1 MQKKIRK
8 ILRFCLSQ
16 KVSERQKELI
26 RYELELMQ
34 NGLQTNEIQ
43 QNKAKLHDIYE
54 PGDSIF
60 LQDFRPPPENPI
72 MSLQTLE
79 ELLKRDSK
87 REKDGFRRRILLG
100 KFIRPGGANG
110 TRVVV
115 VPSTT
120 EPKFYHDD
128 SISEDEDEDQTGGSG
143 EGEEG
148 EVIGEQQAEPE
159 EGEGEGAGQ
168 GQGAEHDIG
177 TDAFDLGKVLTEEFQ
192 LPNLKDKGKK
202 RSVTKYQYELTDKN
216 RGFGQILDKK
226 ATLKKVIQTNIL
238 LGKIKGGETF
248 NPEDLIIN
256 PRDEVYRILS
266 KEKAYESQAVVF
278 FLRDYSGSMQ
288 GKPSEIITTQHLL
301 IFSWLMYQYKNN
313 VLSRFVLHDTE
324 AKEVEDFQKY
334 YTLQVAGGT
343 QVAPAFELVNKIV
356 EEEQLEKDYNIYV
369 FYGTDG
375 DDWDSKGE
383 QMLPA
388 LKTMLGYSNRVGVT
402 VARNNWSSG
411 RETTVEQYINK
422 SDLLKTKSDLLKM
435 DAMDANEG
443 TEDRI
448 IEGIRRLVS

>member
-1 MQKKIRK
+1 MQKHLKN
-8 ILRFCLSQ
+8 ILRHYFSKGLS
-16 KVSERQKELI
+16 KEQKELI
-26 RYELELMQ
+26 KYELKMMETANEL
-34 NGLQTNEIQ
+34 NDARIFKE
-43 QNKAKLHDIYE
+43 KEHDIYE
-54 PGDSIF
+54 PGDGIF
-60 LQDFRPPPENPI
+60 LQKFVPPSNPVMNI
-72 MSLQTLE
+72 QTLE

-110 TRVVV
+110 TKVVV

-143 EGEEG
+143 DGEEG

-159 EGEGEGAGQ
+159 DGEGQGAGQ
-168 GQGAEHDIG
+168 GGGAEHDIS

-202 RSVTKYQYELTDKN
+202 RSVTKYNYELTDKN

-226 ATLKKVIQTNIL
+226 ATIKKVIQTNIL
-238 LGKIKGGETF
+238 LGKIKEGENF
-248 NPEDLIIN
+248 KPEDLIIN
-256 PRDEVYRILS
+256 PNDEVYRILS
-266 KEKAYESQAVVF
+266 KEKAYESQAIVF

-313 VLSRFVLHDTE
+313 VLSRFILHDTD
-324 AKEVEDFQKY
+324 AKEVLDFHQY

-343 QVAPAFELVNKIV
+343 QVAPAFKLVNEIV
-356 EEEQLEKDYNIYV
+356 EKEQLEKDYNIYV

-375 DDWDSKGE
+375 DDWDTNGE
-383 QMLPA
+383 EMLPA
-388 LKTMLGYSNRVGVT
+388 LKTMLEYSNRVGIT
-402 VARNNWSSG
+402 IARNNWSSG
-411 RETTVEQYINK
+411 KETTVEQYLK
-422 SDLLKTKSDLLKM
+422 SSQILQTKADLVKM
-435 DAMDANEG
+435 DAMDSDEG

>member
-16 KVSERQKELI
+16 EVSERQKELI

-226 ATLKKVIQTNIL
+226 GNIKKSYPN
-238 LGKIKGGETF
+238 
-248 NPEDLIIN
+248 
-256 PRDEVYRILS
+256 
-266 KEKAYESQAVVF
+266 
-278 FLRDYSGSMQ
+278 
-288 GKPSEIITTQHLL
+288 
-301 IFSWLMYQYKNN
+301 QYFTWKNK
-313 VLSRFVLHDTE
+313 R
-324 AKEVEDFQKY
+324 
-334 YTLQVAGGT
+334 
-343 QVAPAFELVNKIV
+343 
-356 EEEQLEKDYNIYV
+356 
-369 FYGTDG
+369 
-375 DDWDSKGE
+375 W
-383 QMLPA
+383 
-388 LKTMLGYSNRVGVT
+388 
-402 VARNNWSSG
+402 
-411 RETTVEQYINK
+411 
-422 SDLLKTKSDLLKM
+422 
-435 DAMDANEG
+435 
-443 TEDRI
+443 
-448 IEGIRRLVS
+448 

>member
-1 MQKKIRK
+1 MLKRLRK
-8 ILRFCLSQ
+8 IVQSYLSQ
-16 KVSERQKELI
+16 EISDEHRAMIHHELKLVENNTQSQEVN
-26 RYELELMQ
+26 RS
-34 NGLQTNEIQ
+34 
-43 QNKAKLHDIYE
+43 KSKLHDIYE
-54 PGDSIF
+54 PGDAIF
-60 LQDFRPPPENPI
+60 LQEFRPPPENPVLG
-72 MSLQTLE
+72 LQTLE
-79 ELLKRDSK
+79 ELLKRDSM
-87 REKDGFRRRILLG
+87 REKDGFKRRILLG
-100 KFIRPGGANG
+100 KFMRPGGNGG

-128 SISEDEDEDQTGGSG
+128 SISEDQDEDQTGGSG
-143 EGEEG
+143 DGEEG

-226 ATLKKVIQTNIL
+226 ATIRKVIQTNIL
-238 LGKIKGGETF
+238 LGKINEGETF
-248 NPEDLIIN
+248 NPEDLVIN
-256 PRDEVYRILS
+256 PKDQVYRILS
-266 KEKAYESQAVVF
+266 KEKAYESQAIVF
-278 FLRDYSGSMQ
+278 FVRDYSGSMQ
-288 GKPSEIITTQHLL
+288 GKPSEIVTTQHLL

-313 VLSRFVLHDTE
+313 VLSRFILHDTE

-343 QVAPAFELVNKIV
+343 QVAPAFELVNEIV
-356 EEEQLEKDYNIYV
+356 EKEQLEKDYNIYV

-388 LKTMLGYSNRVGVT
+388 LKTMLGYSNRVGIT

-411 RETTVEQYINK
+411 RETTVEQYINN
-422 SDLLKTKSDLLKM
+422 SDLLNVKSDLLKM
-435 DAMDANEG
+435 DAMDSNEG

-448 IEGIRRLVS
+448 IQGIRKLVS